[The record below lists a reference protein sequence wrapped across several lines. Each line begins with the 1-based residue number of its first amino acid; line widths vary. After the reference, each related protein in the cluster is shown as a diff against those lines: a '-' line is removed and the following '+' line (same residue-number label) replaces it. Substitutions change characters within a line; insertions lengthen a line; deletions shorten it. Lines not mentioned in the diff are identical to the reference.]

1 PGDRSVLHQCDRAR
15 QASFPD
21 PLERARCDAENHQGP
36 RAARDRASWLSVPC
50 CRSSAG
56 VFESPSWVI
65 VWRLRGGWP
74 HTTDRHAD
82 ETITD
87 GQQLDQETGN
97 AIRAFWEREQ
107 ANVSGEEATRRLDE
121 VVAHVVDERGEL
133 VAVATVAQKILPRLG
148 QPMYYYR
155 CFVGKAWRSSKL
167 VRPLLRHTYK
177 VLEKYARANNFPCI
191 GVLLELE
198 NEGFTDSLRWA
209 QWPSVDFSYI

>member
-1 PGDRSVLHQCDRAR
+1 MT
-15 QASFPD
+15 
-21 PLERARCDAENHQGP
+21 E
-36 RAARDRASWLSVPC
+36 
-50 CRSSAG
+50 
-56 VFESPSWVI
+56 
-65 VWRLRGGWP
+65 
-74 HTTDRHAD
+74 HAY

-87 GQQLDQETGN
+87 WQQLDQETGN

-107 ANVSGEEATRRLDE
+107 ANVSGDEATRRLDE
-121 VVAHVVDERGEL
+121 VVAHVVDENGEL

-177 VLEKYARANNFPCI
+177 VLEKYARANDFPCI

-198 NEGFTDSLRWA
+198 NEGFTDTLRWA
-209 QWPSVDFSYI
+209 HWPGVDFSYIGISPRGLELRVRYFRGALLKTREQVARLVAISRPSRMRLHG